1 MTLTAIIALNV
12 RRASGALAL
21 ASAIAFFPG
30 PLLSAAGAQPLRQ
43 GQPPGPGAQPGV
55 SPVELQR
62 LFDSYVLMRAQED
75 LKLTDEQ
82 FPRFLTRMK
91 ALQDARRRAEGQRMR
106 ILQELRRLSQSGGA
120 EDELRE
126 RLKALDELEVRSGAE
141 IREALRG
148 LDQVL
153 DVVQQ
158 ARFRILEE
166 QTERSKMELL
176 MRARQANRPR
186 NQF

>member
-1 MTLTAIIALNV
+1 MTRISSALNV
-12 RRASGALAL
+12 RRTSWGLALAL
-21 ASAIAFFPG
+21 AMAFLPG
-30 PLLSAAGAQPLRQ
+30 PLLSAAGAQPARQ
-43 GQPPGPGAQPGV
+43 GQPPGPGAQAGV
-55 SPVELQR
+55 PPAELQR

-75 LKLTDEQ
+75 LRLTDEQ

-91 ALQDARRRAEGQRMR
+91 ALQDARRRAESQRMR
-106 ILQELRRLSQSGGA
+106 ILQELRRLTQRGDA
-120 EDELRE
+120 EDEIRE
-126 RLKALDELEVRSGAE
+126 RLKLLDDLDVRSGAE
-141 IREALRG
+141 IKEALRD

-166 QTERSKMELL
+166 QTERSKLELL